1 MNRYD
6 TFPTY
11 VWEFNLFEDT
21 TFTEADNEKLKS
33 FLLTLCTKKDS
44 GSRKLSNIGGYQS
57 NDLDC
62 HGKHEELVRFRELL
76 ETIMKEMIQ
85 DPLGLQNINFDN
97 LWCNINY
104 EHSYNV
110 THNHPFCFFSGVYYV
125 SAKPVSEQGEI
136 VFCRDDL
143 SQSYLRP
150 DKINHDVDR
159 QPFSLFNV
167 PLLPKTGTMFIFP
180 SWVNHHVKPNLLS
193 GSSRI
198 SLSFNFA

>member
-6 TFPTY
+6 CFPLTSGSLIY
-11 VWEFNLFEDT
+11 FEDT

-33 FLLTLCTKKDS
+33 FLLTLCAKKNS
-44 GSRKLSNIGGYQS
+44 GSRKLSNIGGYQT
-57 NDLDC
+57 NDLDLSD
-62 HGKHEELVRFRELL
+62 KHEELIRFRELL

-85 DPLGLQNINFDN
+85 DPLGLKHIDFDN

-143 SQSYLRP
+143 TQSYLRP

-159 QPFSLFNV
+159 QPFSL
-167 PLLPKTGTMFIFP
+167 LMFLFLKLVQCLYFLVGLIIMSNQIFYL
-180 SWVNHHVKPNLLS
+180 VQVV
-193 GSSRI
+193 
-198 SLSFNFA
+198 